1 MTSWVTGL
9 IASEGEELVCGD
21 CKKLITYPKE
31 YVSIHDKGESVRYLC
46 VKCAGKEGYLWIAGL
61 IVTGELVC
69 NGCGKA
75 MRHPERYGHI
85 GYIREEGKPPLRL
98 CEDCSR
104 ARGYLEKKTDEKG
117 RESETF
123 L

>member
-1 MTSWVTGL
+1 MTSWVTGS
-9 IASEGEELVCGD
+9 IVSKKKELECSD
-21 CKKLITYPKE
+21 CRKLITHPKE
-31 YVSIHDKGESVRYLC
+31 YVSIHEEGGSVRYLC

-69 NGCGKA
+69 DGCGKT
-75 MRHPERYGHI
+75 MRHPERYGYI

-104 ARGYLEKKTDEKG
+104 ARGYLE
-117 RESETF
+117 
-123 L
+123 

>member
-1 MTSWVTGL
+1 MTSLVTGL
-9 IASEGEELVCGD
+9 IASEGQELVCAVCG
-21 CKKLITYPKE
+21 KPIIHPNE
-31 YVSIHDKGESVRYLC
+31 YVSIEEKGSERYLC

-69 NGCGKA
+69 DSCGKT
-75 MRHPERYGHI
+75 MRHPERYGYV
-85 GYIREEGKPPLRL
+85 GYTREEGKPPLRL

-104 ARGYLEKKTDEKG
+104 ARGYLEKKGDEKG
-117 RESETF
+117 REMETF